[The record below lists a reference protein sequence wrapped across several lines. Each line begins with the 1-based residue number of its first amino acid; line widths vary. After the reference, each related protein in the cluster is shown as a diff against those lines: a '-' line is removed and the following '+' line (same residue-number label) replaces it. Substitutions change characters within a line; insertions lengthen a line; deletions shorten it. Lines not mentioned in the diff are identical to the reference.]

1 MNTMVLL
8 TLISV
13 IGAAALFIAL
23 AWYLLRIITEL
34 EQIGG
39 ARKVYGAP
47 ASYLSKIRLGV
58 RAIEVQTGGLAPQVT
73 RLNAG
78 LSAVRD
84 GMKAINANLS
94 GVIAAVSRQGGGGE
108 GAP

>member
-13 IGAAALFIAL
+13 VGASALFIAL
-23 AWYLLRIITEL
+23 VWYLLRIIAEL
-34 EQIGG
+34 ERIGG
-39 ARKVYGAP
+39 ERKIYGSP
-47 ASYLSKIRLGV
+47 ASYLSKIRLGL

-78 LSAVRD
+78 LA
-84 GMKAINANLS
+84 AILGGVQAIDTNLG
-94 GVIAAVSRQGGGGE
+94 GVITAVSRQE
-108 GAP
+108 DA